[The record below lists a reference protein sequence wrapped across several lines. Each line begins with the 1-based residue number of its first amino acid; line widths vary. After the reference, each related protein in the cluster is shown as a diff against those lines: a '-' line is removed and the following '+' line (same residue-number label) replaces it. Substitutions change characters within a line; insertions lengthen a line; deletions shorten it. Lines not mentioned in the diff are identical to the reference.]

1 MTKRVRIA
9 FTGNPNVGK
18 TTLFNALTGSRQH
31 VGNWPGVTVEKKT
44 GRINRNG
51 YDIEIVDLPGTY
63 SLTAYSA
70 DEIVARDFILE
81 EKPDVVVQV
90 VDATNLE
97 RNLYLTTQ
105 LAELGAERRS
115 CVTLAAPGLGQ
126 GRAIMLFSREQAVT
140 TSLTCGGE
148 GGGAGSPHPSGW
160 GRALR
165 RPSSLSPCM
174 DRVYHI
180 PGSFFYCLCLF
191 PTSIEH
197 TPMQREKRGCMKHLI
212 PVGGSTTSSWKNAPL
227 RARTEPP

>member
-105 LAELGAERRS
+105 LAELGAPVVIALNMADAAEARGDAIDRERLSAFLEIPVVRT
-115 CVTLAAPGLGQ
+115 VGTRGDGIGDLLDAA
-126 GRAIMLFSREQAVT
+126 IREVKT
-140 TSLTCGGE
+140 
-148 GGGAGSPHPSGW
+148 SPH
-160 GRALR
+160 
-165 RPSSLSPCM
+165 
-174 DRVYHI
+174 H
-180 PGSFFYCLCLF
+180 
-191 PTSIEH
+191 
-197 TPMQREKRGCMKHLI
+197 KHA
-212 PVGGSTTSSWKNAPL
+212 V
-227 RARTEPP
+227 